1 MKNPKFTLGIRII
14 AGCYLIYLAYQIIS
28 GGLMKGELHSGQW
41 QFWVSLI
48 GSIVFI
54 IVGIIIAY
62 QASSALMT
70 MRKEEK
76 LKIAEEAV
84 EEAVQQQSSSERFR
98 NMKSLADLEAGTLHS
113 AADSAAASAEDESGS
128 DAIAETESGSGVSGS
143 SEEGIE

>member
-113 AADSAAASAEDESGS
+113 AADSAAAAAEDESGS
-128 DAIAETESGSGVSGS
+128 DAIAETESGSGVSGG

>member
-1 MKNPKFTLGIRII
+1 MKNPKFTLGIRIV

-54 IVGIIIAY
+54 IVGIIIAD

-76 LKIAEEAV
+76 LKIADEAV

-113 AADSAAASAEDESGS
+113 AADSAAAATEDESGS